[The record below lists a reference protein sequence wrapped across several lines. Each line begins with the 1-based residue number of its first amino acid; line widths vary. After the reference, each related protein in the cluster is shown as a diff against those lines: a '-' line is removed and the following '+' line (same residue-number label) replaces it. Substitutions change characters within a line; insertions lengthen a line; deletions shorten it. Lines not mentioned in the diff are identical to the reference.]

1 MMIQKMVSIT
11 KAENIGAEEVVK
23 VAVKGHKDHDQEKGC
38 WLKIVVKTKIVVKI
52 EIENVI
58 ETMALIMDV
67 IEITEIIIMIEIVFG
82 KENEIVIEIGIVLG
96 ETMIGTVIAT
106 EIVIGNEIEVDQ
118 IGITDQKEIDDIDI
132 LILRLSKVPLCLWLY
147 SN

>member
-1 MMIQKMVSIT
+1 M
-11 KAENIGAEEVVK
+11 
-23 VAVKGHKDHDQEKGC
+23 
-38 WLKIVVKTKIVVKI
+38 KIVVKTKIAVKI

-118 IGITDQKEIDDIDI
+118 IGIADQKEIDDTDI
-132 LILRLSKVPLCLWLY
+132 LILRLSKDPLCLWLY

>member
-1 MMIQKMVSIT
+1 MGVVKIVRIQKMVSIT

-38 WLKIVVKTKIVVKI
+38 WLKIVVKTKIAVK
-52 EIENVI
+52 IENVI

-96 ETMIGTVIAT
+96 ETVIGTVI

-118 IGITDQKEIDDIDI
+118 IGIADQKEIDDTDI
-132 LILRLSKVPLCLWLY
+132 LILRLSKDP
-147 SN
+147 

>member
-1 MMIQKMVSIT
+1 MFLFQVLVLALAK
-11 KAENIGAEEVVK
+11 E
-23 VAVKGHKDHDQEKGC
+23 
-38 WLKIVVKTKIVVKI
+38 I
-52 EIENVI
+52 EIE
-58 ETMALIMDV
+58 
-67 IEITEIIIMIEIVFG
+67 IVS
-82 KENEIVIEIGIVLG
+82 V
-96 ETMIGTVIAT
+96 TVIAT

>member
-1 MMIQKMVSIT
+1 MGKIVMIQKMVSIT

-96 ETMIGTVIAT
+96 ETMIGTVIGT
-106 EIVIGNEIEVDQ
+106 EIEVDQ
-118 IGITDQKEIDDIDI
+118 IGIADQKEIDDTDI
-132 LILRLSKVPLCLWLY
+132 LILRLSKDPL
-147 SN
+147 

>member
-1 MMIQKMVSIT
+1 MGKIVMIQKMVSIT

-96 ETMIGTVIAT
+96 
-106 EIVIGNEIEVDQ
+106 NEIEVDQ
-118 IGITDQKEIDDIDI
+118 IGIADQKEIDDTDI
-132 LILRLSKVPLCLWLY
+132 LILRLSKD
-147 SN
+147 